1 MDKRP
6 FVGKLAVVT
15 GGSSGIG
22 AACVRLL
29 AAEGASVVIA
39 YNQGLER
46 AQALLA
52 ELPGQGHRVLKF
64 SLEDPASHAAFAAQI
79 EKTAGRAD
87 ILVNSA
93 GFTRRIAHTDL
104 QTLQPELFNSFLTAN
119 LGGTYAITRAMLP
132 LLQASGDG
140 LVVNVSSVSAFTGS
154 GSNMA
159 YCAAKAGLDTLT
171 LSLARAFG
179 PKVRFVCVSPASVD
193 TDFVPGRN
201 RSELEKKALQLPL
214 GRMVTPEDVALAVMA
229 CATHLKT
236 ATGTRIVVDGGHHL

>member
-6 FVGKLAVVT
+6 LVGKLAVVT

-64 SLEDPASHAAFAAQI
+64 SLEDPAGHAAFAAQI

-179 PKVRFVCVSPASVD
+179 PMVRFVCVSPASVD